1 MNNSY
6 LKARATSL
14 RHFYLGFLLLCLLGP
29 AALRAQSIAVNAA
42 PNNTL
47 PLQDFGRVPAN
58 RTSAPQSFVVSGT
71 DLTGE
76 VTVVPPTGFQ
86 LRVGSAA
93 FSANALTLAPSAGT
107 LSPTAVDVRF
117 APASPGAYS
126 GSIAVST
133 PAGQGTTTQQL
144 AVSGTAPTGPYVFV
158 DPATL
163 AFGQVSGSGSGQVRT
178 FVVGG
183 RNLGTT
189 PITLTAALTG
199 ATTSGA
205 IQVRNPAVD
214 GSPFVTS
221 LTIDPSG
228 GQVPETTIQVR
239 IVGPVA
245 SQSSFTGTITAT
257 SGAAVAAPNN
267 VVQVTATNPFTGTNT
282 SSTFTVSTPPSSPIT
297 PGYPSGGQP
306 LKPFNTVPEK
316 ASASQTVVV
325 SGSFLIN
332 GVTVMAPN
340 NFQVSR
346 DAAFSGLGSGGPG
359 TITANSL
366 TITAVNGTIDNQVV
380 YIRYVPLVAG
390 TESGTGITFRSEPA
404 TSIAAIVQANSIGN
418 IESRTLYV
426 RPPVLVIGPGVQSTP
441 QVIRIHAEL
450 VRNPTRI
457 SVSGESAG
465 ALGNPDGYAQFRIS
479 KDGVTYTDP
488 TSPSTSYLQLDPNPT
503 TNTIDQDIY
512 VTYAP
517 TRVGAAQAVLQYVT
531 PDVTAAPANTLTP
544 IVSSFSGPDANKLRG
559 TAIDVEPTRETPF
572 VAARTAGEPSATVS
586 FRPDAALSGYGEF
599 HLVLIS
605 TTPTLTLPDVLPVDG
620 TDYNAGNGEF
630 QSAGQ
635 STIQDSQ
642 RNTYYVVFSG
652 GAATATITGLSP
664 ATNYYVYVFD
674 YNSTNPNETTFI
686 NNAENYKGPAQTTVL
701 GVLLPGEVPLPVGLT
716 AFTAQAQGASAVHL
730 AWATAS
736 ELNNVGFTV
745 ERSVDGQSFGAVGTV
760 SGAGTSSTRHTYSLL
775 DKQLPYGAASL
786 YYRLR
791 QLDADGSIR
800 YSPVRVVQ
808 LDKATVPA
816 QLLAYPNPAHEAVR
830 IKLLGPASSAPVEVY
845 DATGRLLRTLP
856 APAPGTEASLP
867 LAGLPAGL
875 YVLRC
880 GAQHQ
885 RLTVN

>member
-1 MNNSY
+1 MKNIY
-6 LKARATSL
+6 LKAGSTSL
-14 RHFYLGFLLLCLLGP
+14 RHYLGFLLLCLLVP
-29 AALRAQSIAVNAA
+29 ATLRAQSLTVSAA

-47 PLQDFGRVPAN
+47 PLQDFGRVVAN
-58 RTSAPQSFVVSGT
+58 RTSAPQSFLVSGT

-76 VTVVPPTGFQ
+76 VTVTPPAGYQ
-86 LRVGSAA
+86 LRVGSTA
-93 FSANALTLAPSAGT
+93 FSTTAITLVPSGGV

-117 APASPGAYS
+117 APAGAGTYS
-126 GSIAVST
+126 ATIAVST
-133 PAGQGTTTQQL
+133 PSGQSVTAQPV
-144 AVSGTAPTGPYVFV
+144 AVSGTSPSGPAVFV
-158 DPATL
+158 DPTTV

-189 PITLTAALTG
+189 PITLTTALTG
-199 ATTSGA
+199 TTTTGA

-221 LTIDPSG
+221 LTLEAVG
-228 GQVPETTIQVR
+228 GQVPETSIQVR

-245 SQSSFTGTITAT
+245 SQSNFTGTVTAT
-257 SGAAVAAPNN
+257 SGTAVAAPNN
-267 VVQVTATNPFTGTNT
+267 VVQVTANNPFTGTNT
-282 SSTFTVSTPPSSPIT
+282 SSTFTVSTPPTNPIT

-306 LKPFNTVPEK
+306 LRPFNTVPEK
-316 ASASQTVVV
+316 ASASQTMVV

-346 DAAFSGLGSGGPG
+346 DAAFTGLGSGGSG
-359 TITANSL
+359 TITANTL
-366 TITAVNGTIDNQVV
+366 TIAAVNGTIDNQVV

-404 TSIAAIVQANSIGN
+404 TSIAAIVQANSIGT
-418 IESRTLYV
+418 IESRTIYN
-426 RPPVLVIGPGVQSTP
+426 RPPVLVIGPGVQTTP

-465 ALGNPDGYAQFRIS
+465 ALGNPGGYAQFRIS

-488 TSPSTSYLQLDPNPT
+488 TSPSTSYLQLDPDPT
-503 TNTIDQDIY
+503 TNVIDQDIY

-544 IVSSFSGPDANKLRG
+544 IVSSFSGVDANKLRG

-572 VAARTAGEPSATVS
+572 VAARTTGEPSATVS
-586 FRPDAALSGYGEF
+586 FQPDAALSGYGEF
-599 HLVLIS
+599 HIVLIS
-605 TTPTLTLPDVLPVDG
+605 TSPTLTLPDVLPVDG

-635 STIQDSQ
+635 STIQDSR

-664 ATNYYVYVFD
+664 TTNYYAYVFD

-686 NNAENYKGPAQTTVL
+686 NNAENYKGPAQTTVF
-701 GVLLPGEVPLPVGLT
+701 GALLPGEEPLPVGLT
-716 AFTAQAQGASAVHL
+716 AFTAQAQGPDAVRL

-745 ERSVDGQSFGAVGTV
+745 ERSVDGQAFGPIGTV
-760 SGAGTSSTRHTYSLL
+760 PGAGTSNTRHTYSLV
-775 DKQLPYGAASL
+775 DTQLPYGATVL

-791 QLDADGSIR
+791 QLDENGTVT
-800 YSPVRVVQ
+800 YTPVRVVR
-808 LDKATVPA
+808 LTKAGAVA
-816 QLLAYPNPAHEAVR
+816 QLQAYPNPAREAVHV
-830 IKLLGPASSAPVEVY
+830 KLLGSASSAPLELY
-845 DATGRLLRTLP
+845 DATGRLVRTLP
-856 APAPGTEASLP
+856 APSPETTLP

-880 GAQHQ
+880 GTLSQ

>member
-1 MNNSY
+1 MKNKY
-6 LKARATSL
+6 LKAGTPVL
-14 RHFYLGFLLLCLLGP
+14 RHLCMSFWLLCLLGP
-29 AALRAQSIAVNAA
+29 ASLRAQSITVAAA
-42 PNNTL
+42 PGNTL
-47 PLQDFGRVPAN
+47 PLQDFGRVLAG
-58 RTSAPQSFVVSGT
+58 RTSAPQAFVVSGA

-76 VTVVPPTGFQ
+76 VVVAPPAGFQ

-93 FSANALTLAPSAGT
+93 FSASALTLVPSAGT

-117 APASPGAYS
+117 APASAGTYS
-126 GSIAVST
+126 GSIAVSM
-133 PAGQGTTTQQL
+133 PSGQATAQPL
-144 AVSGTAPTGPYVFV
+144 AVSGSAPAGPAVFI

-178 FVVGG
+178 LVVGG
-183 RNLGTT
+183 RNLGST
-189 PITLTAALTG
+189 PLTLATALTG
-199 ATTSGA
+199 ATASGA

-221 LTIDPSG
+221 LTIDPVG

-239 IVGPVA
+239 LVGPIA
-245 SQSSFTGTITAT
+245 GQSTFTGTITAT

-267 VVQVTATNPFTGTNT
+267 VVQVTATNPFTGANT
-282 SSTFTVSTPPSSPIT
+282 SSTFTVSTPPTSPIT

-316 ASASQTVVV
+316 ASASQTMVV
-325 SGSFLIN
+325 SGSFLLN

-346 DAAFSGLGSGGPG
+346 DAAFTGLGNGGAG
-359 TITANSL
+359 TITANTLLIS
-366 TITAVNGTIDNQVV
+366 AVNGTIDNQVV

-404 TSIAAIVQANSIGN
+404 TSVAAIVQANSVGN
-418 IESRTLYV
+418 IESRTLYGT
-426 RPPVLVIGPGVQSTP
+426 PPVLVIGPGVRTTP

-450 VRNPTRI
+450 VRNPSRI

-465 ALGNPDGYAQFRIS
+465 ALGNPEGYAQFRIS
-479 KDGVTYTDP
+479 KDGITYTDP
-488 TSPSTSYLQLDPNPT
+488 TSPSTSYLQLDPDPV

-544 IVSSFSGPDANKLRG
+544 IVSAFSGPDANKLRG
-559 TAIDVEPTRETPF
+559 TAIDVEPTRDTPF
-572 VAARTAGEPSATVS
+572 VAARTAGEPSATVA
-586 FRPDAALSGYGEF
+586 FQPNAALTGYGEF
-599 HLVLIS
+599 HIVLIS
-605 TTPTLTLPDVLPVDG
+605 TNPTLTLPDVLPVDG

-642 RNTYYVVFSG
+642 KNTYYVVFSG
-652 GAATATITGLSP
+652 GAATATITGLNP
-664 ATNYYVYVFD
+664 ATNYYLYVFD

-686 NNAENYKGPAQTTVL
+686 NNAENYKGPAQTTIL
-701 GVLLPGEVPLPVGLT
+701 GVLLPGTVPLPVALT
-716 AFTAQAQGASAVHL
+716 AFTAQAQGTAVHL
-730 AWATAS
+730 AWTTAS
-736 ELNNVGFTV
+736 ELNNAGFTV
-745 ERSVDGQSFGAVGTV
+745 ERSVEGQVFGPVGTV
-760 SGAGTSSTRHTYSLL
+760 PGAGTSSTPHTYHLA
-775 DKQLPYGAASL
+775 DTQLPYGATAL

-791 QLDADGSIR
+791 QLDENGTVT
-800 YSPVRVVQ
+800 YSPVRTVQ
-808 LDKATVPA
+808 LARVA
-816 QLLAYPNPAHEAVR
+816 AASQLQAYPNPAREAVR
-830 IKLLGPASSAPVEVY
+830 IKLLGPAATAPLEVY

-856 APAPGTEASLP
+856 APAPGTEAVLP
-867 LAGLPAGL
+867 LASLPAGL

-880 GAQHQ
+880 GPLSQ

>member
-1 MNNSY
+1 MKNIY
-6 LKARATSL
+6 LKAGTTCL
-14 RHFYLGFLLLCLLGP
+14 RHVCLGFWLLCLLVP
-29 AALRAQSIAVNAA
+29 AALRAQSLAVSAA

-47 PLQDFGRVPAN
+47 PLQDFGRVAAN
-58 RTSAPQSFVVSGT
+58 RTSAAQSFVVSGA
-71 DLTGE
+71 DLTGD
-76 VTVVPPTGFQ
+76 VTLAPPAGYQ
-86 LRVGSAA
+86 LRVGSTA
-93 FSANALTLAPSAGT
+93 FSANTLTLTPTGNT
-107 LSPTAVDVRF
+107 LSPTAVEVRL
-117 APASPGAYS
+117 APAGPGTYNGA
-126 GSIAVST
+126 IVVST
-133 PAGQGTTTQQL
+133 PSGSATTTQSVS
-144 AVSGTAPTGPYVFV
+144 VSGTSPSGPYVFV

-199 ATTSGA
+199 TTTSGA
-205 IQVRNPAVD
+205 IQVRNPAVT
-214 GSPFVTS
+214 SNQFTTS
-221 LTIDPSG
+221 LTIEPTG
-228 GQVPETTIQVR
+228 GQVPETTIEVR

-245 SQSSFTGTITAT
+245 GQSNFTGTVTAT
-257 SGAAVAAPNN
+257 SGAAVAAPTN

-282 SSTFTVSTPPSSPIT
+282 SSTFTVSTPPTSPVT

-306 LKPFNTVPEK
+306 LRPFNTVPEK
-316 ASASQTVVV
+316 ASASQTMIV
-325 SGSFLIN
+325 SGSFLLN

-346 DAAFSGLGSGGPG
+346 DAAFTGLGSGGAG

-366 TITAVNGTIDNQVV
+366 TIAAVNGTIDNQVV

-404 TSIAAIVQANSIGN
+404 TSIAAIVQANSIGT
-418 IESRTLYV
+418 IESRTVYN
-426 RPPVLVIGPGVQSTP
+426 RPPVLVIGPGVKTTP

-488 TSPSTSYLQLDPNPT
+488 TSPATSYLQLDPDPT
-503 TNTIDQDIY
+503 TNIIDQDIY

-544 IVSSFSGPDANKLRG
+544 IVSAFAGVDANKLRG

-572 VAARTAGEPSATVS
+572 TAARITGEPSATVS
-586 FRPDAALSGYGEF
+586 FQPDAALMGYGEF
-599 HLVLIS
+599 HIVLIS
-605 TTPTLTLPDVLPVDG
+605 TSPTITLPDVLPVDG

-635 STIQDSQ
+635 SIIQDSQ
-642 RNTYYVVFSG
+642 GRTYYVVFSG
-652 GAATATITGLSP
+652 GAATATITGLN
-664 ATNYYVYVFD
+664 ARTNYYVYVFD

-686 NNAENYKGPAQTTVL
+686 NNAENYRGPAQTTVF
-701 GVLLPGEVPLPVGLT
+701 GALLPGEMPLPVGLT
-716 AFTAQAQGASAVHL
+716 AFTAQAQGSATVRL
-730 AWATAS
+730 AWTTAS

-745 ERSVDGQSFGAVGTV
+745 ERSLDGQVFAPVGTV
-760 SGAGTSSTRHTYSLL
+760 PGAGTSGTPHHYSLV
-775 DKQLPYGAASL
+775 DTGLPSGAATL

-791 QLDADGSIR
+791 QLDANGTVT
-800 YSPVRVVQ
+800 YSPVRVVP
-808 LDKATVPA
+808 LAPAAPA

-830 IKLLGPASSAPVEVY
+830 LTLRGPAATAPIEVY
-845 DATGRLLRTLP
+845 DATGRWLRTLP
-856 APAPGTEASLP
+856 APAPGAETSLS
-867 LAGLPAGL
+867 LAGWPAGL
-875 YVLRC
+875 YIVRC
-880 GAQHQ
+880 GTLSQ